1 MRSRSFTRSHPD
13 RSANPTRRRLALAA
27 AATVMALGAGA
38 VVAPAAQAADPVM
51 INLVTVNDFHG
62 RIEAS
67 APAGGIAALAA
78 AVNGVRATNPNTV
91 FAAAGDMIGASTFTS
106 FIQDDVPTIQTL
118 NQAGLDVSAA
128 GNHEFDKGWTDLR
141 DRVQGMADWEYI
153 SANVWDTQ
161 TNDYALAPYWTE
173 TFDGVTIGFIGAVTE
188 ELPALVSPAGIATLD
203 VNPVVESVN
212 AVAEQL
218 SDGVADNDEADV
230 LVLLVHEGATQPTVE
245 SATDLATPF
254 GKIVAGVSDDVDAIV
269 SGHTHLAYNLVI
281 DDRPVISSGQYGERF
296 SDMTIQVDPDSKE
309 ILSMV
314 NTTYAMYTQPAGTP
328 APAPVPNYVP
338 GPAEQ
343 PIVALVAEAVAY
355 AKVAGSVKVG
365 DITASFQRGLQ
376 PRTPTET
383 DPSTTQEARGAEST
397 LGNFVADVQL
407 DQTQVRFPETEIAF
421 MNPGGL
427 RANMNYASSGAGDPD
442 GNVTYA
448 EAAGVQPFANTLVTL
463 TLTGAQV
470 KSVLEEQWQPSTAS
484 RPFLKLGVSKGL
496 TYITDYTAA
505 AGSHITNLEFN
516 GVLVDP
522 AAEYRVVVN
531 SFLASGGDNFF
542 TLAQGTQRADSGLVD
557 LEAMVSWFATNGEAS
572 PDLAQRS
579 IGVKLSAS
587 GAQGYEVGSE
597 VQVDLSSLDHTL
609 TPTPATAVTVSIAG
623 TTVGTAPID
632 RTLVPLTDEFGK
644 ASLVVTIPEG
654 SAGSTAYGTAT
665 MVPLV
670 VTTST
675 GTVFELSVPVFERA
689 PATGT
694 TSVNKTTIKAKQKVQ
709 ITAVVASEDG
719 QWPTGEVQVLDGTT
733 VVATDTLAA
742 RDRGRVRL
750 VVEGLSVGE
759 HTLTVHYVG
768 NGTVEPWT
776 SDPIEVTVR

>member
-13 RSANPTRRRLALAA
+13 RSAIPTRRRLALGA
-27 AATVMALGAGA
+27 AATVMALGAGV

-106 FIQDDVPTIQTL
+106 FIQADVPTIQSL

-153 SANVWDTQ
+153 SANVWDTE
-161 TNDYALAPYWTE
+161 TGDYALAPYWTE

-296 SDMTIQVDPDSKE
+296 SDMKIQVDPDSKE

-343 PIVALVAEAVAY
+343 PIVDLVAEAVAY

-376 PRTPTET
+376 PRTPTAT

-505 AGSHITNLEFN
+505 AGSRITHLEFN
-516 GVLVDP
+516 GAPVDP

-579 IGVKLSAS
+579 IGVALSAPGPYGY
-587 GAQGYEVGSE
+587 GATETI
-597 VQVDLSSLDHTL
+597 QVDLSSLEYTQ
-609 TPTPATAVTVSIAG
+609 TPTPAGTVTVAIDG
-623 TTVGTAPID
+623 ETVGTAPID
-632 RTLVPLTDEFGK
+632 ASLVAVTDEAGRASLTVTVPRRAEGIVPLT
-644 ASLVVTIPEG
+644 I
-654 SAGSTAYGTAT
+654 
-665 MVPLV
+665 
-670 VTTST
+670 TTST
-675 GTVFELSVPVFERA
+675 GTHFEIPIEVVKKAKSNLVDKTTGGKKGEPLSVVVNVKAKGTP
-689 PATGT
+689 TGT
-694 TSVNKTTIKAKQKVQ
+694 VTLSDGGTIVGTADVVGGKATFTLPGLAPGRYAF
-709 ITAVVASEDG
+709 TAVYSGDALTLGS
-719 QWPTGEVQVLDGTT
+719 GTT
-733 VVATDTLAA
+733 VRA
-742 RDRGRVRL
+742 
-750 VVEGLSVGE
+750 
-759 HTLTVHYVG
+759 
-768 NGTVEPWT
+768 
-776 SDPIEVTVR
+776 TVR